1 MKQFWEQISQKGLL
15 KKYRFA
21 LLILLLG
28 VVLMLLPTS
37 GKNEEVSRSDQEYE
51 TFSLEEIER
60 RMEEIL
66 GRIEGTGK
74 LQLMLTLKS
83 GSQLQLAEDTDQT
96 VDESEMSRRTE
107 TVTISRGSGT
117 QEVIVTQQR
126 YPVYQGALVVCQGA
140 GQASVRLAVTEAI
153 SALTGLSS
161 DKITVVQWNS

>member
-51 TFSLEEIER
+51 TFSLEETER

-96 VDESEMSRRTE
+96 VDESEMSRRKE
-107 TVTISRGSGT
+107 TVTISRGSGK

-126 YPVYQGALVVCQGA
+126 YQVYQGALVVCQGA

>member
-51 TFSLEEIER
+51 TFSLEETER

-83 GSQLQLAEDTDQT
+83 GSQLQLAEGYFERGAPMLAEPDRNAEERGIFRNGHNDMIIG
-96 VDESEMSRRTE
+96 VCGDEWYIVLRED
-107 TVTISRGSGT
+107 GT
-117 QEVIVTQQR
+117 
-126 YPVYQGALVVCQGA
+126 A
-140 GQASVRLAVTEAI
+140 GYVPQ
-153 SALTGLSS
+153 SAFWAG
-161 DKITVVQWNS
+161 NG